1 MKTVRK
7 LIFRETARSVLLAL
21 LGFVALFVF
30 FDFIDELDQV
40 GRVSA
45 LDPSRVF
52 NALDAVLG
60 IALGLP
66 SRVYELLPI
75 CVLIGSIFAMAR
87 LGQSCEFTV
96 LRSAGLGPWRAL
108 KLTLTMGMGFA
119 VLTFVVGD
127 YIAPVTDKIQT
138 LSRAEFNGGLD
149 RSDQG
154 VWLKERTAQGSAAVH
169 VGALRGDGQLQ
180 NIQVY
185 NFDATGVLLERIE
198 APLAKTDE
206 LGNWYLQDATLTRYL
221 SNRKQ
226 PTIDQSLHA
235 SLRWSSDINTGMV
248 TSAMV
253 DPAQLNTTDLFLYVR
268 HLQANRQD
276 AQAHE
281 IAFWRK
287 VFYPLSSL
295 VMTFMALP
303 FAYLHTRRGSVAEFL
318 FLGVM
323 GGIGFFLLSNI
334 TGHMGNL
341 KDWPPWLAAA
351 SPSVAFLLL
360 SLTTFRWLVV
370 RR

>member
-1 MKTVRK
+1 MKTVHK
-7 LIFRETARSVLLAL
+7 LIFRETGRSVLLAL

-30 FDFIDELDQV
+30 FDFIDELDQI

-45 LDPSRVF
+45 LDPTRVF
-52 NALDAVLG
+52 NPLDAMVG

-87 LGQSCEFTV
+87 LGQSSEFTV
-96 LRSAGLGPWRAL
+96 LRSAGLSPLRAL
-108 KLTLTMGMGFA
+108 KLTLTMGLGFA
-119 VLTFVVGD
+119 LLTFVMGD
-127 YIAPVTDKIQT
+127 YIAPITDKIQT
-138 LSRAEFNGGLD
+138 LSRAEFNGGLS

-154 VWLKERTAQGSAAVH
+154 MWLKERTAQGSAAVR
-169 VGALRGDGQLQ
+169 VSAMRGDGQLQ

-185 NFDATGVLLERIE
+185 NFDASGVLLERIE

-206 LGNWYLQDATLTRYL
+206 QGKWYLQNATLTRYL
-221 SNRKQ
+221 THLKQ
-226 PTIDQSLHA
+226 PTIEQSRHP
-235 SLRWSSDINTGMV
+235 SLLWNSNISTGMV

-253 DPAQLNTTDLFLYVR
+253 DPAQLNTTDLFLYVQ
-268 HLQANRQD
+268 HLQANQQD
-276 AQAHE
+276 AQTHE

-360 SLTTFRWLVV
+360 SLATFRWLVV